1 MKICDC
7 RKEATAFCFCD
18 VPVTGLFE
26 DPREEGT
33 VYMRINPIIV
43 PGGFDDDT
51 YNALNVETGIYA
63 RYFDN
68 EEIVPVYGAFHREG
82 NING

>member
-7 RKEATAFCFCD
+7 RKEASVCFRD

-33 VYMRINPIIV
+33 VYMRIKPIIV

-68 EEIVPVYGAFHREG
+68 EGIMPVYGAFHREG